1 MTRRCDDA
9 PPARFAIIVTG
20 CTNGGIHSRY
30 ATVADA
36 QAELKLL
43 LSFKVPARVVD
54 LQSRA
59 TIEPE
64 EVVEQDP

>member
-1 MTRRCDDA
+1 MTRRGHDA
-9 PPARFAIIVTG
+9 APARFAIIVTG

-43 LSFKVPARVVD
+43 LTFKVLAKLID
-54 LQSRA
+54 LQSHA
-59 TIEPE
+59 TIEPDIGQE
-64 EVVEQDP
+64 PPR